1 MPLNLVLKVTICY
14 LLPLQM
20 PHTEF
25 CDYRSRGF
33 GEIVNGRRTTNDG
46 RQCTQTDGNM
56 SPEWL
61 RWPKML
67 KGTKNTS
74 TTLWSYGVH
83 FLLLMINYVDY
94 RLECKL
100 KLLWDIYAY
109 FNLSFISNHLSLK
122 LHWVHFIN
130 ISLVFAIK
138 ITPFFEGP
146 SNLVDQV
153 TSSEIF
159 LAWVNPVLPKDFP
172 VPLQYQ
178 VVLEREDGTKRRGVV
193 TYHKKSSRF
202 KCEFGRLWSATSY
215 AVKCFTLVEGKR
227 KYAPTVIKL
236 KTKNGNSLYSIMF
249 RKTELLVSLH
259 KSHQ

>member
-1 MPLNLVLKVTICY
+1 M
-14 LLPLQM
+14 
-20 PHTEF
+20 
-25 CDYRSRGF
+25 
-33 GEIVNGRRTTNDG
+33 
-46 RQCTQTDGNM
+46 
-56 SPEWL
+56 
-61 RWPKML
+61 
-67 KGTKNTS
+67 
-74 TTLWSYGVH
+74 
-83 FLLLMINYVDY
+83 
-94 RLECKL
+94 
-100 KLLWDIYAY
+100 
-109 FNLSFISNHLSLK
+109 
-122 LHWVHFIN
+122 HFIN

-138 ITPFFEGP
+138 IIPFFEGP

-236 KTKNGNSLYSIMF
+236 KTKNGNSLFSVISF
-249 RKTELLVSLH
+249 EKRNFCIKVIN
-259 KSHQ
+259 